1 MSAQVLL
8 SGFADEG
15 AVRKTAREQMT
26 MLAALGLSYYSIR
39 FVDVGYGIKN
49 VMQLGDEEVALL
61 KQLHR
66 DYGVRVATLGSP
78 IGKVKIKDVDDGT
91 TNRYV
96 PFADYLERDVRRAI
110 ALAQAFETKLIRGFS
125 FYPPKGE
132 APEAYLQ
139 EAGDRLG
146 QIAALCEKEGVIFGL
161 EVEANLVGQNGDLMS
176 RLYRHVASKA
186 LTLVFDAANI
196 FCQFGTGRAVL
207 ENYRAMADG
216 IGWMHIKDYRQ
227 RGRFQWR
234 GHVEEGMLKNFVPC
248 DEGDC
253 NHPALLK
260 DFAKR
265 LPALERRLKKLG
277 VPGVFLDLE
286 PHVKGGGQFGGTSRP
301 DGFGVAL
308 RALLRVLDGAR
319 IRYRLRDYKDI
330 EAQKKEQTQE
340 NRNP

>member
-1 MSAQVLL
+1 MPTKVLL

-26 MLAALGLSYYSIR
+26 MLAALGMSYYSIR
-39 FVDVGYGIKN
+39 FVDAGYGIKN
-49 VMQLGDEEVALL
+49 VMLLGDEEVTLL
-61 KQLHR
+61 KQLHS

-96 PFADYLERDVRRAI
+96 AFKDYLEKDVRRAI
-110 ALAQAFETKLIRGFS
+110 ALAHAFETKLIRGFS

-132 APEAYLQ
+132 APEGYVK

-146 QIAALCEKEGVIFGL
+146 QIAALCEREGVIFGL
-161 EVEANLVGQNGDLMS
+161 EVEANLVGQNGHLMS
-176 RLYRHVASKA
+176 HLYRHVGSKA

-196 FCQFGTGRAVL
+196 FCQLGTRKAVL
-207 ENYRAMADG
+207 ENYHAMADG
-216 IGWMHIKDYRQ
+216 IGWLHIKDYRQ
-227 RGRFQWR
+227 KGKFQWH
-234 GHVEEGMLKNFVPC
+234 GHVDEGMLKNFVPC

-265 LPALERRLKKLG
+265 IPALERKLKKLG
-277 VPGVFLDLE
+277 VPGVFVDLE
-286 PHVKGGGQFGGTSRP
+286 PHVKGGGQFGGTSGP

-308 RALLRVLDGAR
+308 RALMRVLDGAR
-319 IRYRLRDYKDI
+319 IGYRLRDYKDI
-330 EAQKKEQTQE
+330 ESLK
-340 NRNP
+340 RS